1 MTRRGV
7 PLGLASYAVAA
18 VLALAIPACG
28 PGAPSGPIV
37 VTPNPLDF
45 GRVSWTS
52 TPTQTVTLR
61 NASRRAL
68 VLKDPKFDCPCFFVA
83 KAPPVVRLQPGQ
95 TVEMIVGLSSIKGEP
110 GPFKKTLTVVCDDP
124 KQPTL
129 DVPVVGA
136 IVDVRR
142 IAPRDVDLG
151 HVDAGGEPV
160 ERVVTV
166 RGGSGYVARA
176 VSATTS
182 ESALELETRDV
193 PEGSDVLVRTRRDA
207 PSRRIGAEVKLLIEV
222 KGPDGKTTSY
232 TERVAVRG
240 TIGKT

>member
-1 MTRRGV
+1 MTRRGIT
-7 PLGLASYAVAA
+7 LGLAFLPLAA
-18 VLALAIPACG
+18 VLALAVPGCG
-28 PGAPSGPIV
+28 PQPPSGPIL

-45 GRVSWTS
+45 GRVPWTS

-61 NASRRAL
+61 NASPRAL
-68 VLKDPKFDCPCFFVA
+68 VLRDPKFDCPCFFVA
-83 KAPPVVRLQPGQ
+83 KAPSAVRLQPGQ
-95 TVEMIVGLSSIKGEP
+95 TVEMLVGLSSIKGEP

-151 HVDAGGEPV
+151 EVVAGGEPV

-207 PSRRIGAEVKLLIEV
+207 PARRLGAEVKLLVEV
-222 KGPDGKTTSY
+222 KGPDGKATRY
-232 TERVAVRG
+232 TEVVAVRG